1 MTAVCFRHRRTGR
14 CRLRCYDNRSRGR
27 QLWHPERAR
36 REGEEVELLEG
47 VSTQDQVD
55 RSRRINADCDK
66 YCVLKIIAGQKMYPY
81 IKQEHATVA
90 GAV

>member
-1 MTAVCFRHRRTGR
+1 VCFRYRRTGR
-14 CRLRCYDNRSRGR
+14 CRQRCYDNRRRG
-27 QLWHPERAR
+27 QPLWHPERAR
-36 REGEEVELLEG
+36 REGGEEVELLEG

-66 YCVLKIIAGQKMYPY
+66 NCVLKIITGQKMYPY

>member
-1 MTAVCFRHRRTGR
+1 MAVCFRYCRTGR
-14 CRLRCYDNRSRGR
+14 CRRRCYDNRF
-27 QLWHPERAR
+27 PERAR

-66 YCVLKIIAGQKMYPY
+66 NCVLKIITGQKMYPY